1 MTATLGPDGYVVTPV
16 DTFTD
21 NHGPSQRLRVDPGQT
36 GFFAGRMFRTFAQ
49 GLMPVAGPS
58 VQFRFTSPIDFIVW
72 LNRLTVTQ
80 GAVQL
85 DVYAGATSSGTW
97 TALPVIPMNSMASR
111 PQPYYTPVC
120 LPETGGDFT
129 GGTLI
134 DPMKLRASSANNT
147 ANNVGGEFSER
158 GRPASILHARLST
171 LAGGL
176 TPNDAAQWTWNMQWE
191 ERP

>member
-1 MTATLGPDGYVVTPV
+1 MDSVLGPNGWEVPAV
-16 DTFTD
+16 DVYTD
-21 NHGPSQRLRVDPGQT
+21 KHGPSQRLRVDPGQT

-49 GLMPVAGPS
+49 GVMPVAGPP
-58 VQFRFTSPIDFIVW
+58 VQFRFTSPVDFIVW
-72 LNRLTVTQ
+72 LNKLDVTQ

-97 TALPVIPMNSMASR
+97 EAMPVIPLNSMASR

-120 LPETGGDFT
+120 LPETGGNFS
-129 GGTLI
+129 GGMLI
-134 DPMKLRASSANNT
+134 DPMKLRASSANNS

-158 GRPASILHARLST
+158 GRPPSVLHARLST

-176 TPNDAAQWTWNMQWE
+176 TVNDPAQWIWNMSWE